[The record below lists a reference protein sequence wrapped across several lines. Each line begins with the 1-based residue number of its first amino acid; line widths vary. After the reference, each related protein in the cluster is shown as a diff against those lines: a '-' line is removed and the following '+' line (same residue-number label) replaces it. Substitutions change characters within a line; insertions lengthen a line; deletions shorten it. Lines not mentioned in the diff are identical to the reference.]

1 MHIVLRHIR
10 EEWDTLREHDVIF
23 LIRSGPKLPSS
34 DVVPLDAR
42 TRHDS
47 PLIKQRG
54 VRVLNGSKDQ

>member
-34 DVVPLDAR
+34 DGPLGR
-42 TRHDS
+42 LYIR
-47 PLIKQRG
+47 IYIYIFFFFKQF
-54 VRVLNGSKDQ
+54 